1 MRNEDLFQRDTH
13 LSHIVFLLTTRYQFA
28 TCSKTQSFPPTKIL
42 HSYSKTMPSAS
53 IFPNTKKK
61 KSVDLITLLMPQSS
75 FHYYIPFIP
84 IHSYTGNPDPGP
96 PRSFPIQRHDPDPL
110 INISFHLF
118 INLSSR
124 GIIRLIGRNRFPLP
138 PPHTA
143 IRRRRTRLFRE
154 RRRALWLR

>member
-1 MRNEDLFQRDTH
+1 MRKEDLFQRDTH
-13 LSHIVFLLTTRYQFA
+13 LSHVVCIITSRHQCTT
-28 TCSKTQSFPPTKIL
+28 SLKTQSFPLAKTL
-42 HSYSKTMPSAS
+42 HSSKTRRSAS
-53 IFPNTKKK
+53 TFPNTKKY
-61 KSVDLITLLMPQSS
+61 KSVDLTTLLMPQSS

-118 INLSSR
+118 INPSSR

-138 PPHTA
+138 PPHTT
-143 IRRRRTRLFRE
+143 IRRHRTRLFRE